1 MTQLANLSNTDA
13 SDIRIYYDTATN
25 AVTRAILKISDEN
38 YFVFDGKK
46 IDPVDT
52 LPGKED
58 SESIMI
64 DKK

>member
-1 MTQLANLSNTDA
+1 MTQLAKLSNTDA

-25 AVTRAILKISDEN
+25 AVTRTILKISDEN

>member
-1 MTQLANLSNTDA
+1 MTQLANLLNTDA

-25 AVTRAILKISDEN
+25 AVTRAILKISDE
-38 YFVFDGKK
+38 FFFFFDGKK

>member
-1 MTQLANLSNTDA
+1 MTQLAKLSNTDA

-25 AVTRAILKISDEN
+25 AVTRTILKISDDN
-38 YFVFDGKK
+38 YFVFEGKK